1 MLAEKQKIG
10 DYNVIWDQ
18 IGGNRF
24 KAMTG
29 SKPKYYGYDDNGY
42 VYLMIELTK
51 NKSKAKY
58 LKIQYNSMDLYDMTF
73 TRINKTLNK
82 EESIP
87 EIGYKVYD
95 HETEVIEHIVDVY
108 AEDLQKI
115 FTSVTGLY
123 TSCL

>member
-10 DYNVIWDQ
+10 DHNVIWDQ

-29 SKPKYYGYDDNGY
+29 SKPKYYGHDDNGY

-123 TSCL
+123 TSL